1 MHRPPQPSSALV
13 GPLEGERALALACAR
28 GESNAL
34 ATLEKMYWPR
44 VRVVVERIDAR
55 PAFVD
60 DVLQQLRQKLLVAD
74 GTRAPRIAEFAGTG
88 PLVSWLRAAAVRTAL
103 NAKRPHARE
112 ELPDEDALEAL
123 PLAGPTP
130 ELMVLLQRH
139 RPVFKT
145 AFRAALATLEAK
157 ERTLL
162 KLQVVDGLSLERIGV
177 IYAVNKSTVSRWLTR
192 AQDQLMD
199 QTRSRLKAELQLSGG
214 ELESLVR
221 AMRSGIELSV
231 AALMEEW

>member
-1 MHRPPQPSSALV
+1 VSAS
-13 GPLEGERALALACAR
+13 GPLDGERALAQACAR
-28 GESNAL
+28 GEPDAL
-34 ATLEKMYWPR
+34 ATLEKLYWPR
-44 VRVVVERIDAR
+44 VRVVIERVDAR

-74 GTRAPRIAEFAGTG
+74 AARAPRIAEFAGTG

-103 NAKRPHARE
+103 NARRPHARE
-112 ELPDEDALEAL
+112 DAAEEDALEAL
-123 PLAGPTP
+123 PLSQPTP
-130 ELMVLLQRH
+130 ELAVMLQRH
-139 RPVFKT
+139 RPVFKA

-177 IYAVNKSTVSRWLTR
+177 IYAVNKSTVSRWLARAQEQLMGETR
-192 AQDQLMD
+192 A
-199 QTRSRLKAELQLSGG
+199 RLEAELGVSGG

-221 AMRSGIELSV
+221 AMRSGLELSV
-231 AALMEEW
+231 AALVEEG